1 MLELYRKAIALRPSG
16 AFAWLDSAEDVL
28 AFERDGTICMVN
40 LGKTGVALPP
50 GDVVLSSD
58 DVEDALSPSTAAWI
72 RS

>member
-1 MLELYRKAIALRPSG
+1 
-16 AFAWLDSAEDVL
+16 
-28 AFERDGTICMVN
+28 MVN

-50 GDVVLSSD
+50 GEVVLSSD